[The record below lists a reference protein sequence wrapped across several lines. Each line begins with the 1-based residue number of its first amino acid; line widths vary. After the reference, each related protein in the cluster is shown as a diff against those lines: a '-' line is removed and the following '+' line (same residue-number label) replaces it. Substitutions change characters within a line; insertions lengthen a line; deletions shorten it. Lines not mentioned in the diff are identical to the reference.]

1 MKMMLHLVLRPAL
14 ILHLD
19 LRDRNILSVS
29 VSVCVGRVPSV
40 SVIRITAGTR
50 LAVAVARVSPV
61 WPVAAVTAVN
71 VALYSK
77 EGHSIF
83 KEEQFPVLTVLII

>member
-1 MKMMLHLVLRPAL
+1 MADK
-14 ILHLD
+14 D
-19 LRDRNILSVS
+19 LRDRDALIISVS
-29 VSVCVGRVPSV
+29 VSVCVEHVPSV
-40 SVIRITAGTR
+40 SVIRITTGTR
-50 LAVAVARVSPV
+50 LAIAVASVSPV